1 MKIKEDRR
9 IMRTK
14 EMIFS
19 AFKELMLNHEEY
31 LKISVTELCEK
42 ANISR
47 RTFYSY
53 FDSIDDLLKMLQ
65 KEAIESFL
73 IMTKGADVF
82 NNPHLV
88 VESFFKMNLENPL
101 YEKML
106 LSSKY
111 DFIRRSSR
119 MGLLSHPESII
130 TDSLKVMQPFFK
142 EMLLSSYHLLIISC
156 YRDWAISGKRIP
168 VDTMVEEVTNAL
180 KYGLSYYVE
189 GFKK

>member
-9 IMRTK
+9 VKRTK

-65 KEAIESFL
+65 KEAIESF
-73 IMTKGADVF
+73 ISMTKGADVF

-88 VESFFKMNLENPL
+88 VESFFKINSENPL

-119 MGLLSHPESII
+119 MGLLSHPDSII
-130 TDSLKVMQPFFK
+130 TDSLKGMQPFFK
-142 EMLLSSYHLLIISC
+142 EMLLSSYHLLIVSC

-168 VDTMVEEVTNAL
+168 VDMMVEEITNAL
-180 KYGLSYYVE
+180 KYGLSYRVE
-189 GFKK
+189 EFKK

>member
-9 IMRTK
+9 VKRTK

-142 EMLLSSYHLLIISC
+142 EMFLSSYHLLIISC

>member
-1 MKIKEDRR
+1 MRTKEDRR
-9 IMRTK
+9 VKRTK

-19 AFKELMLNHEEY
+19 AFKELMLNYEEY
-31 LKISVTELCEK
+31 LEISVTELCEK

-65 KEAIESFL
+65 KEAIENFL

-88 VESFFKMNLENPL
+88 VESFFKINLENPL

-119 MGLLSHPESII
+119 MGLISRSESII
-130 TDSLKVMQPFFK
+130 EDSLKGVRPFFK
-142 EMLLSSYHLLIISC
+142 EVLLSNYHLLIVSC
-156 YRDWAISGKRIP
+156 YRDWTISGKQIP
-168 VDTMVEEVTNAL
+168 VDTMIEEVTNAL

-189 GFKK
+189 EFKK

>member
-9 IMRTK
+9 VKRTK

-65 KEAIESFL
+65 KEAIESF
-73 IMTKGADVF
+73 IYMTKGADVF

-88 VESFFKMNLENPL
+88 VESFFKINSENPL
-101 YEKML
+101 YEKMI

-119 MGLLSHPESII
+119 MGLLSHPDSII
-130 TDSLKVMQPFFK
+130 TDSLKGMQPFFK
-142 EMLLSSYHLLIISC
+142 EMLLSSYHLLIVSC

-168 VDTMVEEVTNAL
+168 VDTMVEEITNAL
-180 KYGLSYYVE
+180 KYGLSYLVE